1 MICCLVVAGALAAL
15 SQNNLDMNLSPLAST
30 GSELGQTAFASM
42 EVVVPESLKFQPQKR
57 GMAARR
63 IPVKIRAENSQ
74 YASNNNKLVRIILPN
89 NGIYD
94 TRKGY
99 LTFDAT
105 VTTTGGTYKRIHSG
119 IFSIFQRLRILVGST
134 EIEDLRDFN
143 RLYALLWELI
153 QPIDVTGNMGV
164 TSMGFGSQA
173 ARNALGAATSTG
185 YACPL
190 FSGVLNTE
198 LLPFD
203 NFNSSMQL
211 ELYLDDALNF
221 VETDGTVPIVS
232 ISNVVLHIERL
243 ELDQSYRAE
252 LRNYVARN
260 GLTIGFRTWDRI
272 INTLTTGAQQN
283 IIINAK
289 NSSINGILNVFVDSA
304 TIAST
309 TTNDRF
315 ITWTPSPS
323 PLGNGTAGNGTLVQ
337 TQLQINASMF
347 PDEPIDTLSINR
359 WEPYQMLCL
368 WLMKFKLN
376 GFIPIAPP
384 VNSQAFAINRFV
396 QVDDLEPYPEEGDL
410 VNPFTT
416 LMNSTSLLKKHVF
429 NNTVAANYQLDSYV
443 EYYKLINI
451 GTMGGVVVL
460 Q

>member
-1 MICCLVVAGALAAL
+1 
-15 SQNNLDMNLSPLAST
+15 MNLSPLDST
-30 GSELGQTAFASM
+30 GSELGGTAFANM
-42 EVVVPESLKFQPQKR
+42 EIVVPESLKFQPQKR

-74 YASNNNKLVRIILPN
+74 YASNNNKLVRFIFPN

-99 LTFDAT
+99 LTFDLTITAT
-105 VTTTGGTYKRIHSG
+105 GATFKRIHSG
-119 IFSIFQRLRILVGST
+119 IFSIFQRLRVLVGST

-143 RLYALLWELI
+143 RLYALLWEII
-153 QPIDVTGNMGV
+153 QPIDVTGNLGV
-164 TSMGFGSQA
+164 TSMGFGTQLQ
-173 ARNALGAATSTG
+173 RNALGATPSQG

-211 ELYLDDALNF
+211 ELYIDDAINF
-221 VETDGTVPIVS
+221 VETDGTSPQIA
-232 ISNVVLHIERL
+232 ISNVVLHMERL

-252 LRNYVARN
+252 LRNYVATR

-283 IIINAK
+283 IIIQAK
-289 NSSINGILNVFVDSA
+289 NSSINGILNVFVDSS
-304 TIAST
+304 TIANT
-309 TTNDRF
+309 TVNDRF
-315 ITWTPSPS
+315 ITWRPSPS
-323 PLGNGTAGNGTLVQ
+323 PLGDGTAGNGTLVQ
-337 TQLQINASMF
+337 TQMQINATMF
-347 PDEPIDTLSINR
+347 PDEPVDTLSVNR
-359 WEPYQMLCL
+359 FEAFQMLNL

-376 GFIPIAPP
+376 GFIPIAAPI
-384 VNSQAFAINRFV
+384 NALAFATTRFV
-396 QVDDLEPYPEEGDL
+396 QIDDLEPYPEEGDL

-416 LMNSTSLLKKHVF
+416 LQNSTSLTKKHVF
-429 NNTVAANYQLDSYV
+429 NNTIAPNYQLDSYV
-443 EYYKLINI
+443 EYYKLIKI
-451 GTMGGVVVL
+451 GMMGNVIVL